1 MLRNFTHPRPVRKMP
16 IKSMKTRNQLVSVIN
31 ITEKNTLNLFGG
43 TMKYKATEKFK
54 ELGIENSY
62 QGLTVGEYFSLNEG
76 KATKL
81 KFPPKRLINGK
92 YIEKVKGE

>member
-1 MLRNFTHPRPVRKMP
+1 
-16 IKSMKTRNQLVSVIN
+16 
-31 ITEKNTLNLFGG
+31 
-43 TMKYKATEKFK
+43 MKYKATEKFK

-76 KATKL
+76 KATEL